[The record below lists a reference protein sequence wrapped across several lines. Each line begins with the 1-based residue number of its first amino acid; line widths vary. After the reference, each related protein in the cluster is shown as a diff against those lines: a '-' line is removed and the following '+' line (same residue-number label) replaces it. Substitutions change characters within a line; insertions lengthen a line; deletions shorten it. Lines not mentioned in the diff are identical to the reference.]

1 VLKINTI
8 LKKRYNRKSRKK
20 RYKILFNNMDY
31 YNIDNVK
38 FKNYIKDN
46 ERSLRKFYNSSSFFL
61 KETIYVKNKTDIN
74 KHIDLLIS
82 LF

>member
-1 VLKINTI
+1 
-8 LKKRYNRKSRKK
+8 
-20 RYKILFNNMDY
+20 MDY